1 MRKAFIAV
9 LAVAMIL
16 LASCD
21 PAPKASNDEAVT
33 EIVATPVQGE
43 STITITWK
51 APAAG
56 SLESYNIYI
65 DNAEEPVAT
74 VEGSAISYTYDASSL
89 TSGKHTI
96 TIITVDIDGNEA
108 VGATAEFTYNAPA
121 ETVTGLTAVQDTI
134 DFAEVGLESADIH
147 TKAKNRITLT
157 WTAPA
162 KAEGLQGFEIR
173 LNGSDPVSLKADK
186 TSYEYS
192 MSDSETGEYTFS
204 VTALY
209 GESVRS
215 VAEVK
220 VSYDATAPEVIA
232 KDALTAIYKSN
243 EYCLG
248 IAPDAALANDIAYV
262 CFSFTR
268 NDEKQ
273 NMSMTKEKITG
284 ASLAIGVGNIE
295 VYTADKYGNTSEALV
310 VTAED
315 LAEMVAAAPEA

>member
-1 MRKAFIAV
+1 MRKAIIAV

-21 PAPKASNDEAVT
+21 PAPKATNDEAVT

-56 SLESYNIYI
+56 APESYNVYV
-65 DNAEEPVAT
+65 DDAEEPVAN
-74 VEGSAISYTYDASSL
+74 VDSSAISYTYDASSL

-147 TKAKNRITLT
+147 TKAKNSITLT

-162 KAEGLQGFEIR
+162 KAEGLLGYEIR
-173 LNGSDPVSLKADK
+173 LNDSDPVSLTADK
-186 TSYEYS
+186 AAYVYS
-192 MSDSETGEYTFS
+192 MSDADTGDYAFS

-220 VSYDATAPEVIA
+220 VSYDATAPSAIA
-232 KDALTAIYKSN
+232 KEALTAIYESN

-248 IAPDAALANDIAYV
+248 VAPDAELADDIAYI

-268 NDEKQ
+268 NDGKQ
-273 NMSMTKEKITG
+273 NMSMAKETIMGK
-284 ASLAIGVGNIE
+284 SLAIGVNDVE
-295 VYTADKYGNTSEALV
+295 VYAADKYGNVSEALV

-315 LAEMVAAAPEA
+315 LAEMVAAEPEA